1 MFVDNQNKNAS
12 MLFLSKET
20 STKDA
25 NLKSQMM
32 ISMNE
37 DKVEKSSERI
47 WKENGFFKDQR
58 TDLTIGKPNFP
69 ENTLVYVNNGSI
81 TTVKG
86 GYAMYLEFVIIGP
99 ILPMGNL
106 LPNIDFDKY
115 DYKENE
121 VLIFTPIIIPKM
133 VYIEALQKQA
143 T

>member
-69 ENTLVYVNNGSI
+69 EKTCLC
-81 TTVKG
+81 
-86 GYAMYLEFVIIGP
+86 
-99 ILPMGNL
+99 
-106 LPNIDFDKY
+106 
-115 DYKENE
+115 
-121 VLIFTPIIIPKM
+121 
-133 VYIEALQKQA
+133 
-143 T
+143 

>member
-1 MFVDNQNKNAS
+1 MFADNQNKNAS

-86 GYAMYLEFVIIGP
+86 GHAMYLEFVIIGP
-99 ILPMGNL
+99 ISPMENLP
-106 LPNIDFDKY
+106 PNIDFDKY

-133 VYIEALQKQA
+133 VYIEALQKH
-143 T
+143 

>member
-1 MFVDNQNKNAS
+1 

-32 ISMNE
+32 ISMNG

-133 VYIEALQKQA
+133 VYIEALQKH
-143 T
+143 

>member
-133 VYIEALQKQA
+133 VYIEALQKH
-143 T
+143 